1 MDRVD
6 QLERKL
12 THKEDELGMLQVT
25 TTNTPSPE
33 PGNTETLY
41 HKLQTPHPKSQ
52 PLTSKA

>member
-6 QLERKL
+6 KLERKL

-41 HKLQTPHPKSQ
+41 HKLQTPHPKS
-52 PLTSKA
+52 